1 LYYLEEKSYQE
12 VAAMLGIPI
21 GTVKTFLHRAKKELV
36 EIIERREGVLARS
49 SRGVNAYGLS

>member
-1 LYYLEEKSYQE
+1 
-12 VAAMLGIPI
+12 MLGIPI